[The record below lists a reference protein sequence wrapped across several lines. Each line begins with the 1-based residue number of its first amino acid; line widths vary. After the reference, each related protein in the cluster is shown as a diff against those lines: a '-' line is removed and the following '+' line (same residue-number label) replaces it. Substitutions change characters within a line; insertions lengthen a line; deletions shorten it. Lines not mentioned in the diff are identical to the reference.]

1 MKKSLVLAM
10 AMALGVTASAYAANP
25 FSDVPA
31 GHWAYDSISKLAA
44 AGVIEGY
51 GDDTFRGDR
60 LMTRY
65 EMAQIVAKAMAKGAN
80 VDKLAAEFA
89 DELDALGVRVAALEK
104 KADNVKITGNI
115 RYHWRMGSSVGT
127 AALPERDTKRG
138 GHALRTRL
146 FFNGQINNGWTYT
159 GMLQQVQNFRNDAND
174 GGANIQWQRAFIKG
188 RIGGTKVTAGTYHD
202 ELVGGDSDVY
212 SNRIDGIKLEYGN
225 KVKLMGWY
233 GKPTAATIWRGWTGA
248 GAGNTNLRK
257 HGGGIHLSGDLGKVN
272 LFAGYDFL
280 SNKNAV
286 AAAAERDHKLLDVG
300 AKARFG
306 DVGLTAIY
314 LHGSIDNDVAT
325 DKKNG
330 WTFEITYKGAKPAK
344 PGSWGL
350 AAKYYDQGNLTF
362 WSPGQ
367 FSTTAAIAP
376 DEGGIGLLP
385 DTQSGFKGFRIGGN
399 YTFAKNMV
407 GTVTYYDIKGKDAA
421 ARKARTIWTQMIF
434 TF

>member
-115 RYHWRMGSSVGT
+115 RYRWRLATPQQGVGWRRST
-127 AALPERDTKRG
+127 HD
-138 GHALRTRL
+138 LRTRL
-146 FFNGQINNGWTYT
+146 TFTGKINDGWQYV
-159 GMLQQVQNFRNDAND
+159 GRMENIQNFRDNGNNGNVD
-174 GGANIQWQRAFIKG
+174 WHMAFIQG
-188 RIGGTKVTAGTYHD
+188 RLGGVKVKAGRYHE

-212 SNRIDGIKLEYGN
+212 SDRIDGIRLEYGGKL
-225 KVKLMGWY
+225 KVMGWY
-233 GKPTAATIWRGWTGA
+233 GKLTGA
-248 GAGNTNLRK
+248 TVSGAAAFQPRSRGF
-257 HGGGIHLSGDLGKVN
+257 GAHLMYDFKNFGA
-272 LFAGYDFL
+272 FAGYDQT
-280 SNKNAV
+280 SNRGAV
-286 AAAAERDHKLLDVG
+286 TNSRKAKLFDVG
-300 AKARFG
+300 LKATFK
-306 DVGLTAIY
+306 DFGLTAIY
-314 LHGSIDNDVAT
+314 LHGDVDQKNAN

-330 WTFEITYKGAKPAK
+330 FTFEIKYKGAKAAK
-344 PGSWGL
+344 PGSWGIH
-350 AAKYYDQGNLTF
+350 AKYYDQGNLTY
-362 WSPGQ
+362 WGHGSMNDWADGV
-367 FSTTAAIAP
+367 TGN
-376 DEGGIGLLP
+376 GGMGALP
-385 DTQSGFKGFRIGGN
+385 ATNSGFKGFRVGGDWAV
-399 YTFAKNMV
+399 AKNMV
-407 GTVTYYDIKGKDAA
+407 ATVDYYHIKGKDNAG
-421 ARKARTIWTQMIF
+421 RKAKTVYTQLIM